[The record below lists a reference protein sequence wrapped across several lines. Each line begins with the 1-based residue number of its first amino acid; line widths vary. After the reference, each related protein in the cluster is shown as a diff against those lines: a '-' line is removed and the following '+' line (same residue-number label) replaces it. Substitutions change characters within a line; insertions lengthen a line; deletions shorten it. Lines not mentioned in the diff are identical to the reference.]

1 MDTTSLTTTWPAPSP
16 VPAPFPISAVSHAG
30 KHSLICLNVISRTSV
45 ATAQQLAN
53 SETRKLETPAK
64 RDNVE
69 MSASATMTMRDYAG
83 REWPADSH
91 KARITR
97 LARRLHW
104 GHRRTRSL
112 YNGEPVALRANE
124 LAELQQLTE
133 AARHEHREL
142 AQLAS
147 SLQALL
153 FGPEA
158 DNYRPQVD
166 AIRAAL
172 VPKGFGPARAGAE
185 TGPGDSQQS
194 NGHADDYSI

>member
-1 MDTTSLTTTWPAPSP
+1 
-16 VPAPFPISAVSHAG
+16 
-30 KHSLICLNVISRTSV
+30 
-45 ATAQQLAN
+45 
-53 SETRKLETPAK
+53 LETPAK

-69 MSASATMTMRDYAG
+69 MSASATMTMREYAG

-112 YNGEPVALRANE
+112 YNGEPVALRADE
-124 LAELQQLTE
+124 FAELKQLTE
-133 AARHEHREL
+133 ARHEHLEL
-142 AQLAS
+142 DQLAS
-147 SLQALL
+147 SLHALL

-172 VPKGFGPARAGAE
+172 VPKGGGLARTGAE

-194 NGHADDYSI
+194 NGHADDDSI

>member
-1 MDTTSLTTTWPAPSP
+1 

-30 KHSLICLNVISRTSV
+30 KHSLICFQAISSPPF
-45 ATAQQLAN
+45 ATPQQLAN
-53 SETRKLETPAK
+53 SEAEKLETLAEQ
-64 RDNVE
+64 DNVE
-69 MSASATMTMRDYAG
+69 MSATATMTMRDYAG
-83 REWPADSH
+83 REWPAESH

-112 YNGEPVALRANE
+112 YNGEPVALRADE
-124 LAELQQLTE
+124 FAALKQLT
-133 AARHEHREL
+133 AARHEHLEL
-142 AQLAS
+142 DQLAS
-147 SLQALL
+147 SLHALL

-172 VPKGFGPARAGAE
+172 VPQGFGPARAGGEA
-185 TGPGDSQQS
+185 GPGDSQQS